1 MHKQVFHQT
10 GHQLPG
16 QLTNLYFNQKT
27 GKEEV
32 GIPPS
37 LAKVEYYEQIKR

>member
-10 GHQLPG
+10 GHQLPS

-32 GIPPS
+32 GIPE
-37 LAKVEYYEQIKR
+37 LRRDILKEMAVR